1 MRYFRGIVHL
11 SSWNGALENRV
22 SVSCVCVRLHVCW
35 CMCVCVSVRVCKGV
49 CVRFCAVSTCA
60 LWCVCMRQSPRLP
73 MVMRCCVC
81 VCVYVFRTVDLG
93 YVGVRALCQ
102 LTAYWR
108 LCMCV
113 HVPYDH
119 AQRVCDDVW
128 CALW

>member
-35 CMCVCVSVRVCKGV
+35 CMCVCKCASV
-49 CVRFCAVSTCA
+49 CVHLCAVTPCA
-60 LWCVCMRQSPRLP
+60 LCVCMRLSPRLP
-73 MVMRCCVC
+73 MVMLAVC
-81 VCVYVFRTVDLG
+81 VFVYVFRTVDLG
-93 YVGVRALCQ
+93 YVGVRALCE

>member
-1 MRYFRGIVHL
+1 MVDR
-11 SSWNGALENRV
+11 
-22 SVSCVCVRLHVCW
+22 
-35 CMCVCVSVRVCKGV
+35 CKLQKGEGEE
-49 CVRFCAVSTCA
+49 
-60 LWCVCMRQSPRLP
+60 
-73 MVMRCCVC
+73 
-81 VCVYVFRTVDLG
+81 VYVFRTVDLG
-93 YVGVRALCQ
+93 YVGVRALCE